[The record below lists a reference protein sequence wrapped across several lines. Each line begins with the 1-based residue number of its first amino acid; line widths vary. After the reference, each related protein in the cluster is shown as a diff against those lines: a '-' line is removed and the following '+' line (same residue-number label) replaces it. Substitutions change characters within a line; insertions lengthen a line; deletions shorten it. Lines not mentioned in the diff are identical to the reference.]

1 MKRQRT
7 VCQEIRVLSLM
18 LKRLADSTLSELFD
32 REITDVQGRVIGFLY
47 HNQDRPIY
55 QKDVEAEF
63 SITRATTSKMLTLM
77 EKNGLIVR
85 STVTYDARLKELRLT
100 EKALDYAHQV
110 RSGLDAF
117 EASVTQA
124 LTEEE
129 RETLLR
135 LLRKLEDNVS
145 SAERKGE
152 KTVCGKHWL
161 PGSVSIRKKPF

>member
-7 VCQEIRVLSLM
+7 VCQEIRALSLM

-85 STVTYDARLKELRLT
+85 SAVAYDARLKELRLT
-100 EKALDYAHQV
+100 EKALDYAHKV
-110 RSGLDAF
+110 RGGLDAF
-117 EASVTQA
+117 ETSVTQT

-129 RETLLR
+129 QETLLQ
-135 LLRKLEDNVS
+135 LLQKLENNVS
-145 SAERKGE
+145 SVERKGE
-152 KTVCGKHWL
+152 KTVC
-161 PGSVSIRKKPF
+161 

>member
-117 EASVTQA
+117 ETSVTQA

-129 RETLLR
+129 QETLLR

-145 SAERKGE
+145 SVERKGE
-152 KTVCGKHWL
+152 RTVC
-161 PGSVSIRKKPF
+161 

>member
-18 LKRLADSTLSELFD
+18 LKRLADATLSELFD

-117 EASVTQA
+117 ETSVTQA

-129 RETLLR
+129 QETLLR

-145 SAERKGE
+145 SVERKGE
-152 KTVCGKHWL
+152 RTVC
-161 PGSVSIRKKPF
+161 

>member
-1 MKRQRT
+1 MNRQRT
-7 VCQEIRVLSLM
+7 VCQEIRVLSLI
-18 LKRLADSTLSELFD
+18 LKRFADSTLSELFD

-85 STVTYDARLKELRLT
+85 SAVSYDARLKELQLT
-100 EKALDYAHQV
+100 EKALDYAHRV

-117 EASVTQA
+117 ETTVTQG

-135 LLRKLEDNVS
+135 LLRKLEDHVT
-145 SAERKGE
+145 AAGKKGE
-152 KTVCGKHWL
+152 HTVC
-161 PGSVSIRKKPF
+161 

>member
-100 EKALDYAHQV
+100 EKALDYAYQV

-152 KTVCGKHWL
+152 KTVC
-161 PGSVSIRKKPF
+161 

>member
-32 REITDVQGRVIGFLY
+32 REITDVHGRVIGFPY

-85 STVTYDARLKELRLT
+85 NTVSYDARLKELRLT
-100 EKALDYAHQV
+100 EKALDYAYQV

-129 RETLLR
+129 RENLLR

-145 SAERKGE
+145 SVERKGE
-152 KTVCGKHWL
+152 RTVC
-161 PGSVSIRKKPF
+161 

>member
-152 KTVCGKHWL
+152 KTVC
-161 PGSVSIRKKPF
+161 